1 MIHSPWQRDQ
11 DARRDDAPQKKRAGK
26 RRTAWAAWMA
36 GALLLCLLV
45 ILSGCRENQ
54 SEGGFQLWF
63 PTLDENLASAMDTCP
78 YEGELNVP
86 SVAQAILHGPSQEE
100 LNLLPAVPPG
110 VQLLDW
116 SFENRVAKLKLSSQY
131 GTLEGVHR
139 TLADYC
145 FTITLTQLQGV
156 DGVVIQVEGGS
167 STGILRPSDAL
178 FSGVEEEPVEVTA
191 RLYFRLGMGDTLG
204 YELRMFRLTEN
215 MMPAEVV
222 LEALTAGPSE
232 PGLTMLLPEK
242 LEVNASWMAEG
253 ICYVDL
259 SRALLENMPETP
271 AEQELLISSIVDS
284 LCSLDAI
291 HQVQILVDGET
302 ISWYGSVDLSN
313 PLLPGTD

>member
-1 MIHSPWQRDQ
+1 MIRFPWQSNKEDRAQ
-11 DARRDDAPQKKRAGK
+11 AVPAEYGAGK
-26 RRTAWAAWMA
+26 RRPTLAAWIA
-36 GALLLCLLV
+36 GVLLLSLLA
-45 ILSGCRENQ
+45 ILTGCRQNR
-54 SEGGFQLWF
+54 SESGFQLWF
-63 PTLDENLASAMDTCP
+63 PTLDEDLTSAMATCP
-78 YEGELNVP
+78 YDGELTVP
-86 SVAQAILHGPSQEE
+86 AVTQALLQGPAQEE

-110 VQLLDW
+110 VELLDW
-116 SFENRVAKLKLSSQY
+116 SFENRVANLKLSAPY
-131 GTLEGVHR
+131 GTLDGVHR

-145 FTITLTQLQGV
+145 LTVTLTQLTGV
-156 DGVVIQVEGGS
+156 DGVSIQVEDGP
-167 STGILRPSDAL
+167 STGILRASDAL

-191 RLYFRLGMGDTLG
+191 RLYFRLGTGDTLG

-232 PGLTMLLPEK
+232 PGLTSLLPEK
-242 LEVNASWMAEG
+242 LEVHSSWMAEG

-291 HQVQILVDGET
+291 HQVQILVDGEA
-302 ISWYGSVDLSN
+302 ISKYGSVDLSN
-313 PLLPGTD
+313 PLLPGAD